1 MGMDPDGLRNTVLAA
16 LQGFWAPMLLDD
28 LAMVLA
34 LEHGVDVGEQT
45 LSALAAADR
54 ADFAAGAE
62 RPVWLCPALEYRT
75 GEANDEFL
83 TRSDWPVTARVV
95 REVLSE
101 SQELW
106 LLKQFL
112 SIGGRTPS
120 PHLDRLNERIQDLSI
135 HLPPERIAEKK
146 ADPDADPGLVDES
159 DDLDIR
165 WMVAEDLHTELRRH
179 EDIAE
184 AGAIAALEAL
194 PRPERYFGA

>member
-1 MGMDPDGLRNTVLAA
+1 MDSGELRGAVLDA

-34 LEHGVDVGEQT
+34 LEHGVDVDEET
-45 LSALAAADR
+45 LSALAAADH
-54 ADFAAGAE
+54 ADFAAGVE
-62 RPVWLCPALEYRT
+62 RPVWLCPALEYRD

-112 SIGGRTPS
+112 SIDCRTPS
-120 PHLDRLNERIQDLSI
+120 PHLDRLNERIHDLSV

-146 ADPDADPGLVDES
+146 ADPDWDEET
-159 DDLDIR
+159 DDLELW
-165 WMVAEDLHTELRRH
+165 WMLAEDLHGELRRH
-179 EDIAE
+179 EKIAE
-184 AGAIAALEAL
+184 AGAIGALEAL
-194 PRPERYFGA
+194 PRSERYFGT

>member
-1 MGMDPDGLRNTVLAA
+1 MDSGDLRDTVLAA
-16 LQGFWAPMLLDD
+16 LQRFWAPMLFDD

-34 LEHGVDVGEQT
+34 LEHDVDVDEET
-45 LSALAAADR
+45 LAALAAADR
-54 ADFAAGAE
+54 ADFAAGVE
-62 RPVWLCPALEYRT
+62 RPVWLCPALEYRN

-112 SIGGRTPS
+112 VIPDRTDPS
-120 PHLDRLNERIQDLSI
+120 PQLDRLHERIQDLSI

-146 ADPDADPGLVDES
+146 ADPDWDEQRI
-159 DDLDIR
+159 DELELW
-165 WMVAEDLHTELRRH
+165 WMLAEDLHGELRRH
-179 EDIAE
+179 ERIAE
-184 AGAIAALEAL
+184 AGAIGALEAL
-194 PRPERYFGA
+194 PRLERYFGA